1 MKDVEMMKEYYDDV
15 YIMYLR
21 KSRSDNPSES
31 VEEVLS
37 RHEKQLQELAVRLT
51 GKPLEESDIYRE
63 IISGG
68 EEIENRPAF
77 MKVLQRMESGDV
89 KGVLVIDTQRLSR
102 SGIYGAG
109 DILNAFEFT
118 NTLIC
123 TPAKT
128 YNLDD
133 RYDKKFLEMEMIQS
147 SDYLNYTKEILAR
160 GRMHSLQNGCYISP
174 VPPYGYDREKLKDEK
189 GYKLVINQEES
200 ETVKMIYEL
209 FLDSLG
215 TVALANYLNKLGI
228 KTRKENPW
236 TPINIRK
243 ILTNPTYYGELIF
256 GRRKVTK
263 VLENGKIVK
272 KLLTNDEPMLVKGK
286 HEPIITKEQF
296 DIAQAKFKSHPSSK
310 VPKSSE
316 IRNSIAGIVT
326 CKECGRTMIRKMATG
341 AAKLRKRRVN
351 EITPAD
357 KVEISK
363 LIRHHKTLKNMSLTD
378 LSVALDVTK
387 GKVDSWFSGN
397 LKRVYFSKDFA
408 DCWFKIKEVLE
419 IEDSTYDSMITEYH
433 VARDGEH
440 LVCPTLKCPTVAS
453 QLFRVEN
460 AILSALENH
469 LADYKFFVDNYAE
482 EIKKEERLNVNIIAK
497 INSKIDKL
505 KKEKRNAL
513 RNYNAEDITREEFL
527 ELKSEIEAELSDL
540 EEQKLKIESS
550 EENDKLTRYQKAIPI
565 LSECLKEYHT
575 LSVADK
581 NDLLRAIIE
590 RAVYSKEESARWKR
604 EDNFNLEIFLR
615 I

>member
-1 MKDVEMMKEYYDDV
+1 MKEYFDDI

-51 GKPLEESDIYRE
+51 GKPLEEGNIYRE

-77 MKVLQRMESGDV
+77 MQVLRRMESGDV

-123 TPAKT
+123 TPMKT

-160 GRMHSLQNGCYISP
+160 GRMHSLQNGCFISST
-174 VPPYGYDREKLKDEK
+174 PPYGYDREKLKNEK
-189 GYKLVINQEES
+189 GYKLVINEE
-200 ETVKMIYEL
+200 EAEIVRMMYEL

-215 TVALANYLNKLGI
+215 TVTLANYLNKLGL
-228 KTRKENPW
+228 KTRKGNPW
-236 TPINIRK
+236 TPVNVRK
-243 ILTNPTYYGELIF
+243 ILSNPTYYGELVF
-256 GRRKVTK
+256 GRRKATK
-263 VLENGKIVK
+263 VLEGGKIVK
-272 KLLTNDEPMLVKGK
+272 KVLTNDEPMLVKGK
-286 HEPIITKEQF
+286 HEPLITKEQF

-316 IRNSIAGIVT
+316 IKNSIAGIVV
-326 CKECGRTMIRKMATG
+326 CKECGRTMIRKSANGT
-341 AAKLRKRRVN
+341 AKMRERRVH
-351 EITPAD
+351 EITQKD
-357 KVEISK
+357 KEKISR
-363 LIRHHKTLKNMSLTD
+363 LIRQHKSIKKMSLTD
-378 LSVALDVTK
+378 IAVALDVTK
-387 GKVDSWFSGN
+387 GKVDGWFSGN
-397 LKRVYFSKDFA
+397 LDRVYFSKEFA
-408 DCWFKIKEVLE
+408 NYWYKIKEVLE
-419 IEDSTYDSMITEYH
+419 INDSTYDKMITEYH
-433 VARDGEH
+433 VARDKEH

-453 QLFRVEN
+453 QLSRVEN
-460 AILSALENH
+460 AIIKALEEH
-469 LADYKFFVDNYAE
+469 LRDYSFFVDNYAE
-482 EIKKEERLNVNIIAK
+482 EIKREEKKNINVIVM
-497 INSKIDKL
+497 INNKIDKL

-513 RNYNAEDITREEFL
+513 RNYNAEDITREEYL
-527 ELKSEIEAELSDL
+527 ELKSDIDSELNEL
-540 EEQKLKIESS
+540 EEQKEKIESS
-550 EENDKLTRYQKAIPI
+550 EENDKLTRYKKAIPI
-565 LSECLKEYHT
+565 LSECLKEYHN
-575 LSVADK
+575 LNVADR
-581 NDLLRAIIE
+581 NELLRAIID
-590 RAVYSKEESARWKR
+590 RVVYSKDETSRWKR
-604 EDNFNLEIFLR
+604 DDSFNLEVFLR